1 MWSYYGSKTNVVK
14 LYPKPTCDHIIEPF
28 AGAGKYALRYF
39 DRQVTLVDKYP
50 DIITIW
56 EYLKSASE
64 KDILSLPK
72 IKRGETLND
81 YNFDSPGA
89 KLLMGFVIAKG
100 GQSPRVTPIPN
111 ATIARPNTINFTLN
125 KIASQLFKIRH
136 WNFVCGSYEDI
147 PDQEATWYIDPPYQ
161 FGGHVYVKSNKD
173 IDFIQL
179 GKWCKSRKGQVIVCE
194 NSKADWLPFI
204 PVGDQK
210 GTYSWQTEV
219 IWTNQKTS
227 YGQLQNT
234 LF

>member
-14 LYPKPTCDHIIEPF
+14 LYPKPIYDHIIEPF

-39 DRQVTLVDKYP
+39 DRSVTLVDKYP

-64 KDILSLPK
+64 KDILTLPK
-72 IKRGETLND
+72 VERGQTLND
-81 YNFDSPGA
+81 FNFDCDGA

-100 GQSPRVTPIPN
+100 GQSPRITPSPN
-111 ATIARPNTINFTLN
+111 ATIARPNTINFSLK

-136 WNFVCGSYEDI
+136 WNFICGSYEDI
-147 PDQEATWYIDPPYQ
+147 QNQKATWYIDPPYQ

-173 IDFIQL
+173 IDFTSL
-179 GKWCKSRKGQVIVCE
+179 AKWCKSRNGQIIVCE

-204 PVGDQK
+204 PIGDQK
-210 GTYSWQTEV
+210 GIYSWQTESM
-219 IWTNQKTS
+219 WTNLETS
-227 YGQLQNT
+227 YSKHQLSI
-234 LF
+234 L